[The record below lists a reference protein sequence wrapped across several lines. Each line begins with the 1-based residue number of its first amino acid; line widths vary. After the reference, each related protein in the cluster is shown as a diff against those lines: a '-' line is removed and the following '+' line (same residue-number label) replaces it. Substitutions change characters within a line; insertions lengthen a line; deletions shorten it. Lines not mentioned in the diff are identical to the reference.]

1 MLREPQTHPGGG
13 GAVDVFFEP
22 MARYHVAVVDEDC
35 PDLYQNEH
43 GHIEVLLHG
52 ADKNEDT
59 KVKLLEKQ
67 IIIGPG
73 WLGNGGNLLVWQR
86 LNVSVERV
94 EGESSPWSRH

>member
-1 MLREPQTHPGGG
+1 MS

-52 ADKNEDT
+52 ADKNEDAE
-59 KVKLLEKQ
+59 VKSSEEQ
-67 IIIGPG
+67 MII
-73 WLGNGGNLLVWQR
+73 
-86 LNVSVERV
+86 
-94 EGESSPWSRH
+94 ESG